1 MNNLDG
7 CRTSSDSPKVQICK
21 PLLAKSCE
29 NMFPVVGRPNTQTPP
44 GDAWRMY
51 VWPNDPPPKKN
62 EKKHIHQSQVWFS
75 LIVRSNL
82 GSMSDRPHT
91 SATQQ
96 TLLDKVPCAQV
107 PLLSKNTKKA
117 SVARATQLYDKM
129 AVCAER
135 LRSRLDF
142 DDIVRLS
149 SHLETWAKR
158 AGAAELTLGTGC
170 SGSDIVVCVL
180 RKLVSFWDDH
190 FRVSLRVR
198 HVMSVEQAPK
208 VQEFLLEHSR
218 PEVLFKDVCDL
229 GNDCAHDILSG
240 VDKPIPD
247 CHVWVYGSECDNL
260 STLNSSTRQQGSISS
275 GAPNKSG
282 QTAAGCMR
290 YVEKHKPAV
299 VVIENVANMDAG
311 SQWRESDK
319 GYLERLLK
327 SHGYSVFTRLMDAR
341 QSGCPQSRN
350 RWYIMAFL
358 KPGESQEAAGV
369 TSIHA
374 TLNSVQVDTTWPI
387 ESFLL
392 PDDHPEV
399 QRVLGAWRNTSTKDI
414 AKGNGPKLKGG
425 SFAYEADHMESF
437 GQYGLMW
444 PPALEAF
451 SAAQC
456 GPNMGMLSRRQQE
469 VVYFL
474 NATRGM
480 EYTAE
485 EVRDLTKSLS
495 WQTSS
500 TASGCMGCL
509 VSSAR
514 PWLMRSSRPMVAV
527 EALMVQG
534 FDLGDLLDHQT
545 GVCRSQLSEATLIGI
560 AGNMMNGFVLAHL
573 WTCIFACVDTAACV
587 RRHADLAALR
597 QRPVDLNLVE
607 RPMRTN
613 QVDDD
618 GSKSSIVSEED
629 DPANECPGAMS
640 GESAMES
647 DTGL

>member
-1 MNNLDG
+1 
-7 CRTSSDSPKVQICK
+7 
-21 PLLAKSCE
+21 
-29 NMFPVVGRPNTQTPP
+29 
-44 GDAWRMY
+44 
-51 VWPNDPPPKKN
+51 
-62 EKKHIHQSQVWFS
+62 
-75 LIVRSNL
+75 
-82 GSMSDRPHT
+82 MSDRPHT
-91 SATQQ
+91 SAAQHTR
-96 TLLDKVPCAQV
+96 LDKVPCTQV
-107 PLLSKNTKKA
+107 PLPSKNIKKA
-117 SVARATQLYDKM
+117 SVTPATQLYDKM
-129 AVCAER
+129 AACAEH

-158 AGAAELTLGTGC
+158 AGTAELTLGTGC

-208 VQEFLLEHSR
+208 VQEFLLEQTR

-229 GNDCAHDILSG
+229 GNDRAYDILSG

-282 QTAAGCMR
+282 QTAAGCLR

-311 SQWRESDK
+311 SQFRESDK
-319 GYLERLLK
+319 EYLERVLK

-350 RWYIMAFL
+350 RWYILAFL

-369 TSIHA
+369 KNIHA
-374 TLNSVQVDTTWPI
+374 TLNSVQLDTTWPI

-399 QRVLGAWRNTSTKDI
+399 QRVLAVSMNTSTKDI
-414 AKGNGPKLKGG
+414 AKSNGPRLKGG
-425 SFAYEADHMESF
+425 SFAFEADHMETY
-437 GQYGLMW
+437 GQHGLMW

-451 SAAQC
+451 SAAHC
-456 GPNMGMLSRRQQE
+456 GPNMGLLSRRQQE

-474 NATRGM
+474 KATRDTD
-480 EYTAE
+480 YTSE
-485 EVRDLTKSLS
+485 EVRDLMKSLS

-500 TASGCMGCL
+500 IGCMGCL
-509 VSSAR
+509 VSSSR
-514 PWLMRSSRPMVAV
+514 PWLMRASRPMVVV

-573 WTCIFACVDTAACV
+573 WSCIFACVDTAACV

-597 QRPVDLNLVE
+597 KRPVDLNLVE
-607 RPMRTN
+607 RPMRTD

-618 GSKSSIVSEED
+618 CSEPSFVSEED
-629 DPANECPGAMS
+629 EPANECPAAMS
-640 GESAMES
+640 DESAMES
-647 DTGL
+647 DMGL